1 MKNKVQRFEKIL
13 KTRIKGRE
21 EQQLL
26 LSSEKKEEDRL
37 VDLLRDLETKKKE
50 ALVSFGLQGKE
61 PLTVQEMWFSRKAID
76 RVESSICAQGDVLCS
91 VRTTIEVTEARLVEK
106 HRDVQIMEKYV
117 SDLVDEWKDAILKKE
132 QVELDD
138 IAGIRHCSLQRGP
151 A

>member
-1 MKNKVQRFEKIL
+1 M
-13 KTRIKGRE
+13 
-21 EQQLL
+21 
-26 LSSEKKEEDRL
+26 
-37 VDLLRDLETKKKE
+37 
-50 ALVSFGLQGKE
+50 
-61 PLTVQEMWFSRKAID
+61 
-76 RVESSICAQGDVLCS
+76 
-91 VRTTIEVTEARLVEK
+91 RTTIEVTEARLVEK

>member
-1 MKNKVQRFEKIL
+1 MEKKVRRFEKIL
-13 KTRIKGRE
+13 RTRIKGRE

-37 VDLLRDLETKKKE
+37 VDLLRDLETKKAE
-50 ALVSFGLQGKE
+50 ALLSFGLQGKN

-76 RVESSICAQGDVLCS
+76 RIESRICDEGDVLCS
-91 VRTTIEVTEARLVEK
+91 VRSTIEKTEARLVEK

-117 SDLVDEWKDAILKKE
+117 SDLVDEWKAAALKRE
-132 QVELDD
+132 QGELDD
-138 IAGIRHCSLQRGP
+138 IAGIRHGSLQRGS